1 MDVGIDIDDGS
12 RYDSAMFSLW
22 GKKKEPVVLGGKG
35 IRVPGMPA
43 GLYSSKDVENLRF
56 HDKRRAWY
64 DAKQVDDALD
74 KVQATLEWWE
84 SRSGLKPE
92 PETDAPP
99 VGSKVDSGV
108 EAGQGTP
115 LDIDVSHLAEPGATD
130 SKPVLVEWRQTGA
143 AGAVVTPTAVK
154 PAVPPAPPIIHRSPD
169 AMAASKQAD
178 AKTAVKSLSQGDA
191 AAASK
196 QTTATATAIPA
207 VPARPMGHK
216 ATAPAR
222 TGLSGSVLVSPTAH
236 EDALRTLMI
245 KPTVDAD
252 ANATTASSV
261 DTATRPTTAAR
272 TTRSDAPVP
281 TSGLNT
287 IAPYTIVGAGKAV
300 DGFVKFGEP
309 GSKKR
314 PLEELAELA
323 GKADDGET
331 AHAVPS
337 IPLPEVPSVPVIPTN
352 PFLRRG

>member
-115 LDIDVSHLAEPGATD
+115 LDIDVSHLAEPGAAD

-169 AMAASKQAD
+169 AMAASKP
-178 AKTAVKSLSQGDA
+178 
-191 AAASK
+191 
-196 QTTATATAIPA
+196 TTATATAIPA

-222 TGLSGSVLVSPTAH
+222 TGLGGSVLVSPTAH
-236 EDALRTLMI
+236 EDALRTLVI

-272 TTRSDAPVP
+272 TTRSDVPVP